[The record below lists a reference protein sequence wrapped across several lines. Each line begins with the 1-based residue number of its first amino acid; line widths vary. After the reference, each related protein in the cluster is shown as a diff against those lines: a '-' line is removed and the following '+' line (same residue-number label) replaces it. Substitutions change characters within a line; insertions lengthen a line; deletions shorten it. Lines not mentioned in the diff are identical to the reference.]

1 MVHYEVVSVAELG
14 GALVHEGK
22 SLGSRAVARLG
33 VGTVVSEV
41 ERAGER
47 LRFKKVSGTG
57 PDSGWVSTRLLEQCQ
72 ASKAAPTR
80 YQGKSLLV
88 QAETKV
94 MDKGATQALQ
104 EAGKDGAGLLV
115 SSLAF
120 LAQGQLSE
128 ALEKAKAA
136 QEALKGNKDG
146 EASALLALALTTAEP
161 KVALGHAMAAL
172 SAFKEVGDKQMEGS
186 VLTTI
191 ANLRLSL
198 KELSVAESS
207 VKEALRLFREIK
219 DAEGEQAAEA
229 TYLDIA
235 KAKDGASNAMTVVCR
250 DRAAYFKSTGNKL
263 SEGKALRQLAEQ
275 LLGKTKG
282 EAAECSTEARKL
294 LKEAGDRQGELS
306 ALHAVALAEGDK
318 AKVEEA
324 LKISQSLGDES
335 SQVELLV
342 SLSAFA
348 LQAGDA
354 QGAKTKALEAQAL
367 AKKLGDGLG
376 AGRASH
382 AAAST
387 LLALKQSKEALA
399 MAKEAAEL
407 LSAEPAARGMAL
419 LTAGAAAEGKEACEL
434 LRQAVPFFTVAQ
446 DVAGEANAKL
456 QLAAALLS
464 YEGALT
470 EVFRNRQEAAG
481 VAEQARCAFLVLG
494 DKRSQGRASNV
505 AAQCKILLED
515 LEGGIETA
523 MQGVVLARACG
534 DKVLEAYS
542 LRTALAGQVSI
553 GCSAEALRLA
563 KEVKIL
569 FHKLGKMEIE
579 EALDTLI
586 LQIEED
592 LPRIAAIPR
601 RTIVSKDA
609 KINLQSNSLF
619 SSATNCI
626 VWSLPLTEMGYMMYL
641 FELLKFCDDLKNI
654 PERVAFLVM
663 TKGVMARHTGEM
675 VPSQWTGALGT
686 TVWAVCR
693 TIRLESPKLLVCTV
707 DMPSSATVHEMT
719 DCIRAAQLEP
729 GPRNEI
735 AFIVDRTNQL
745 GKRPY

>member
-14 GALVHEGK
+14 GALVREGK

-57 PDSGWVSTRLLEQCQ
+57 PDSGWVSARLLEQCQ

-115 SSLAF
+115 SSLAL
-120 LAQGQLSE
+120 LAQGQVSE

-186 VLTTI
+186 CLTTI

-207 VKEALRLFREIK
+207 VREALRIFREIK
-219 DAEGEQAAEA
+219 DMEGEQAAEA

-275 LLGKTKG
+275 LLGKTG
-282 EAAECSTEARKL
+282 EAAECSSEARKL

-348 LQAGDA
+348 LKAGDA
-354 QGAKTKALEAQAL
+354 QGAKTKALEAQTL

-382 AAAST
+382 AAASA
-387 LLALKQSKEALA
+387 LLALGQSKEAVA

-446 DVAGEANAKL
+446 DAAGEANAKL

-464 YEGALT
+464 YEGSLT
-470 EVFRNRQEAAG
+470 EVFRSRQEAAG

-494 DKRSQGRASNV
+494 DKRSQGKASNV

-569 FHKLGKMEIE
+569 FHRLGKMEVE
-579 EALDTLI
+579 EALDALI

-601 RTIVSKDA
+601 RTIMSKDA

-735 AFIVDRTNQL
+735 SFIVDRTNQL